1 MAWLDLLTTWQ
12 AHRRY
17 GGNLPYAVSLPQGV
31 TSFRYRF
38 FRKGGEKGAAR
49 PRDLLR

>member
-1 MAWLDLLTTWQ
+1 MTLKADLESEVKEIFASTWKEREGRV
-12 AHRRY
+12 A
-17 GGNLPYAVSLPQGV
+17 
-31 TSFRYRF
+31 FRYRF